1 MNAKIIM
8 MNSIMEWLAV
18 IEIKIEKNDYS
29 LLYYY

>member
-8 MNSIMEWLAV
+8 MNSIMEWLVV